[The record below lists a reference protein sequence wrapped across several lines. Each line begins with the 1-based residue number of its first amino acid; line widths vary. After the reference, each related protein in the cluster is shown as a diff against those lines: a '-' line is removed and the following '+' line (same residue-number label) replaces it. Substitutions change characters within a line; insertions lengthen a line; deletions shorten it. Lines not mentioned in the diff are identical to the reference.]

1 MFRTENKV
9 TSEMG
14 EILGVLFA
22 VLLIKLHLIIPLAI
36 IWLIAWLIWRTLSTE
51 VGLIVALLGLGV
63 ILSKCS

>member
-1 MFRTENKV
+1 
-9 TSEMG
+9 MG